1 MAAFSILEIKKKIED
16 FPKKNLIHLPTPLQ
30 KLENLS
36 QELGGPEI
44 YVKRDDMTGL
54 AFGGNKSRKLEF
66 IIQDV
71 LSKKADAI
79 ITWASLQ
86 SNWCLQTAAA
96 ARKFG
101 IKPVLLLFK
110 TYDLPEEYDGN
121 LLLDYILDA
130 DVIIKEAE
138 KGKAVRMEDVLDL
151 VQAVEKEVKEW
162 GHAPYV
168 APIGGSMV
176 GGSMEK
182 PLGAIS
188 YVNAFVELLEQAGKL
203 DLEINYVL
211 HSSGSGGTQGGL
223 AVGAKALKGDMKVL
237 GISVSENKESYEKE
251 VLTIAQDTVKALSL
265 DLAVEKED
273 IIIFD
278 EYIREGYGI
287 LNKEVSDA
295 LRFVAIKEGIFLDPV
310 YTGKAMA
317 ALIDLIKKGYFKKED
332 KIVFFH
338 TGGTPA
344 LFPNKQHLVNFLKK

>member
-1 MAAFSILEIKKKIED
+1 MAVFSIPEIKKKIKG
-16 FPKKNLIHLPTPLQ
+16 FPKQNLIHLPTPLQ

-36 QELGGPEI
+36 QELGGPGI
-44 YVKRDDMTGL
+44 YIKRDDLTGL

-71 LSKKADAI
+71 LNKKADAV
-79 ITWASLQ
+79 ITWAAVQ

-101 IKPVLLLFK
+101 LKPILILFK
-110 TYDLPEEYDGN
+110 KYDLPEEYDGN

-138 KGKAVRMEDVLDL
+138 KGKVLKKEDI
-151 VQAVEKEVKEW
+151 QGIVEKVENEVKEW
-162 GHAPYV
+162 GLNPYLAPL
-168 APIGGSMV
+168 GGSMV

-188 YVNAFVELLEQAGKL
+188 YVDAFVELLEQAEKL
-203 DLEINYVL
+203 RLEFNYVL
-211 HSSGSGGTQGGL
+211 HSSGSGGTQSGL
-223 AVGAKALKGDMKVL
+223 AVGAKAIKEDTKV
-237 GISVSENKESYEKE
+237 SVSENKEFYGKE
-251 VLTIAQDTVKALSL
+251 VLTIAQDTAKALGL
-265 DLAVEKED
+265 DFAMEKED

-278 EYIREGYGI
+278 EYIKEGYGI
-287 LNKEVSDA
+287 LNKEVSEA
-295 LRFVAIKEGIFLDPV
+295 LRFVAVKEGIFLDPV

-317 ALIDLIKKGYFKKED
+317 ALIDLVKKGYFKKED

-338 TGGTPA
+338 TGGTAA
-344 LFPNKQHLVNFLKK
+344 LFPNKHNLVKLLKK

>member
-1 MAAFSILEIKKKIED
+1 MAAYSIPEIKKRIED
-16 FPKKNLIHLPTPLQ
+16 FPRKNLIHLPTPLQ

-44 YVKRDDMTGL
+44 YIKRDDMTGL

-71 LSKKADAI
+71 LNKKADAI

-101 IKPVLLLFK
+101 IKAILLLFK

-130 DVIIKEAE
+130 DVIIKEAK
-138 KGKAVRMEDVLDL
+138 KGKSVRIKDILDIL
-151 VQAVEKEVKEW
+151 KAVEKEVKEW
-162 GHAPYV
+162 GHTPYV

-188 YVNAFVELLEQAGKL
+188 YVNAFVELLEQAGKQ
-203 DLEINYVL
+203 DLEINYIF
-211 HSSGSGGTQGGL
+211 HASGSGGTQSGL
-223 AVGAKALKGDMKVL
+223 VVGAKALKGDMKVL
-237 GISVSENKESYEKE
+237 GISVSDDKESYGKE
-251 VLTIAQDTVKALSL
+251 VLTVAQDTVKALSL
-265 DLAVEKED
+265 DFTMEKED

-278 EYIREGYGI
+278 EYIKEGYGI
-287 LNKEVSDA
+287 LNKEVSEA
-295 LRFVAIKEGIFLDPV
+295 LRLVAIKEGIFLDPV

-344 LFPNKQHLVNFLKK
+344 LFPNKQHLVDFLKK